1 MGEGGTLP
9 ICIVWPPSTASRL
22 KKTLAVI
29 SCMHWYAN
37 VDSLCFSSAT
47 ISLSKIP
54 GLTIICESVVTKVF
68 EGKMKIP
75 RLWAQDF
82 LAIFQISELDTTTT
96 HNNSSDEVWVG
107 SGSGSTFLG
116 RVRLR
121 DQYFGVLGFYS
132 QNLRSGLVWVLLFGV
147 GSEMLTMS
155 GLFPSGF
162 RVSGSWLHH

>member
-9 ICIVWPPSTASRL
+9 ICIVWPPSTASCL

-96 HNNSSDEVWVG
+96 HNNRSDVVGEKKSGLGRVRGLLLWVG
-107 SGSGSTFLG
+107 SGSGINISGTSP
-116 RVRLR
+116 
-121 DQYFGVLGFYS
+121 LGF
-132 QNLRSGLVWVLLFGV
+132 W
-147 GSEMLTMS
+147 
-155 GLFPSGF
+155 GF
-162 RVSGSWLHH
+162 WGFIVKI